1 LRFALGTP
9 NDRMWASLGLPET
22 AQKSS
27 DDPKRPPRL
36 VSDLG
41 AGAMTTLASR
51 ADPQTRFE
59 SMLNSSGVGSYVV
72 MDKLPIASHS
82 GRTEKAP
89 VSNPTFEKQDVA
101 KTPRPTTRQ
110 SQKVARMSLVSATVY
125 LPPDKLA
132 LIKKIC
138 GDSNRRISDLI
149 SEAVDDYL
157 RRRR

>member
-1 LRFALGTP
+1 
-9 NDRMWASLGLPET
+9 
-22 AQKSS
+22 
-27 DDPKRPPRL
+27 
-36 VSDLG
+36 
-41 AGAMTTLASR
+41 MTTLASR

-59 SMLNSSGVGSYVV
+59 SMLNSSGVGSYVM
-72 MDKLPIASHS
+72 MDKLPIATHP

-89 VSNPTFEKQDVA
+89 VPNATFEKQDVA
-101 KTPRPTTRQ
+101 TTPRPATRQ

-125 LPPDKLA
+125 LPPDTLA

>member
-1 LRFALGTP
+1 
-9 NDRMWASLGLPET
+9 
-22 AQKSS
+22 
-27 DDPKRPPRL
+27 
-36 VSDLG
+36 
-41 AGAMTTLASR
+41 MTTLASR

-59 SMLNSSGVGSYVV
+59 SMLNSSGVGSYV
-72 MDKLPIASHS
+72 MTDKLPVAVGS
-82 GRTEKAP
+82 GRTEEAP
-89 VSNPTFEKQDVA
+89 FPSPTFEKQSVA
-101 KTPRPTTRQ
+101 KTPRPATRQ

-138 GDSNRRISDLI
+138 RDSNRRISDLI

>member
-1 LRFALGTP
+1 
-9 NDRMWASLGLPET
+9 
-22 AQKSS
+22 
-27 DDPKRPPRL
+27 
-36 VSDLG
+36 
-41 AGAMTTLASR
+41 MTTLACR
-51 ADPQTRFE
+51 ADPQTRLE
-59 SMLNSSGVGSYVV
+59 SMLNSSGVGSYVM
-72 MDKLPIASHS
+72 MDKLPVAAHP
-82 GRTEKAP
+82 GRTDEAP
-89 VSNPTFEKQDVA
+89 VPNPTFEKQDVA
-101 KTPRPTTRQ
+101 KTPRSATRQ